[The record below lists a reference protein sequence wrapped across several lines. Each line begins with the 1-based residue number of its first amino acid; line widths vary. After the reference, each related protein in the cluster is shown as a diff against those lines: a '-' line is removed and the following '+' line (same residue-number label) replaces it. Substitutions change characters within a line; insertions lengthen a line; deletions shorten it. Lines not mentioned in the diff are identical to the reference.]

1 MPCYHIHIEGQVQ
14 GVGFRPHI
22 YRMAKRLGLNGW
34 VSNGSDGVHV
44 ELSGFED
51 SCNVFINELKEQPPY
66 LARITNQQVYLIEN
80 PGFQDFKIR
89 ESTSDVAPSLLL
101 TPDLGLCDE
110 CRNEIKN
117 SFDRRHQYAFTTCI
131 HCGPRYSIVK
141 SLPYD
146 RRNTSMN
153 EFEMCP
159 SCMQEY
165 NDSENRRYYSQT
177 NSCPHCGV
185 DLLLT
190 DNRGKT
196 LSGNNSEVLDKT
208 IELLRQGKVVAVKGI
223 GGYLLATDATNAKAI
238 QTLRERKHRPTKPF
252 ALLYPSLEY
261 VREDAFVSE
270 KEAHELQS
278 IESPIVLLN
287 VFASPQSRIAI
298 EKIAP
303 GLNRIGVM
311 LPYSP
316 LLELI
321 ASRWKN
327 PLIATSGNASGSPIF
342 YEDEKAFEN
351 LDSIADYFLSNN
363 RDIIVP
369 QDDSVIQFT
378 NDHHRIV
385 LRRSRGYAPT
395 YLPNPFHQKQI
406 IVAAG
411 GELKS
416 TFGLLCHG
424 NLYLSQYLGD
434 LESFDTQENYRQAI
448 DHFLQLLKAKPTS
461 VLVDS
466 HPGYYSTQ
474 LAKELAATWE
484 APVKKIQHHIAHF
497 SAVLAENNL
506 VQSDEKILGVV
517 WDGTG
522 WGEDGNVWG
531 GEFFVYDHF
540 NFTRIAHLD
549 YFDHLM
555 GDKFSREPRLCALS
569 LLSDLETREFL
580 KTKFTGPEWALYT
593 MMLNQAD
600 NLKTSSVGRLFDGV
614 ASLLGLCDN
623 STFEGEAAMYLEACA
638 ENAGVEISVDKTN
651 HNFSL
656 RDYVKNLVHDI
667 HDGIPKEILAYR
679 FHVALVN
686 WIEEVAIREEISTL
700 AFSGGVFQ
708 NALLVELIH
717 KRLGH
722 QYQLHFHRQLS
733 PNDECI
739 AFGQLAYDEIQ
750 HLHVHLQP
758 RFSEE
763 DVLTQ
768 II

>member
-1 MPCYHIHIEGQVQ
+1 MPSYHIHIEGQVQ
-14 GVGFRPHI
+14 GVGFRPHVF
-22 YRMAKRLGLNGW
+22 RMAKRLGLNGW
-34 VSNGSDGVHV
+34 VSNGADGVHV
-44 ELSGFED
+44 EISGFED
-51 SCNVFINELKEQPPY
+51 SCNVFINELREQPPH
-66 LARITNQQVYLIEN
+66 LARITNQQIYLIEN
-80 PGFQDFKIR
+80 PGFDDFKIR
-89 ESTSDVAPSLLL
+89 ESISDAKPNLLL
-101 TPDLGLCDE
+101 TPDLGLCDK
-110 CRNEIKN
+110 CREEVKN
-117 SFDRRHQYAFTTCI
+117 SLDRRHQYAFTTCI

-146 RRNTSMN
+146 RENTSMR

-159 SCMQEY
+159 SCKEEY
-165 NDSENRRYYSQT
+165 NDPENRRYYSQT

-190 DNRGKT
+190 DNRGKI
-196 LSGNNSEVLDKT
+196 LNGKDSEVLDKT
-208 IELLRQGKVVAVKGI
+208 IDLLHRGKIVAVKGI
-223 GGYLLATDATNAKAI
+223 GGYLLVTDATNAKAI
-238 QTLRERKHRPTKPF
+238 QTLREKKHRPTKPF

-270 KEAHELQS
+270 SEARELKS
-278 IESPIVLLN
+278 IESPIVLLS
-287 VFASPQSRIAI
+287 VFASPPSKIAI
-298 EKIAP
+298 EQIAP
-303 GLNRIGVM
+303 GLNRIGVI

-321 ASRWKN
+321 ASRWKK
-327 PLIATSGNASGSPIF
+327 PLIATSGNLSGSPIF
-342 YEDEKAFEN
+342 CEDEKAFEN

-369 QDDSVIQFT
+369 QDDSVVQYT

-395 YLPNPFHQKQI
+395 FLPNPFYQKQT

-416 TFGLLCHG
+416 TFGFLCQG

-434 LESFDTQENYRQAI
+434 LESFDTQENYRHI
-448 DHFLQLLKAKPTS
+448 MEHLLGLLKAKPTR

-466 HPGYYSTQ
+466 HPSYYSTQ
-474 LAKELAATWE
+474 LAKELATTWE
-484 APVKKIQHHIAHF
+484 APVSKVQHHIAHF

-506 VQSDEKILGVV
+506 IQNEEKILGVI

-522 WGEDGNVWG
+522 WGDDGNVWG
-531 GEFFVYDHF
+531 GEYFIYDNF

-549 YFDHLM
+549 YFDHLL

-569 LLSDLETREFL
+569 LLADHDAREIL
-580 KTKFTGPEWALYT
+580 KTKFTEPEWVLYT
-593 MMLNQAD
+593 EMLNQKN

-614 ASLLGLCDN
+614 ASLLGLCDY
-623 STFEGEAAMYLEACA
+623 STYEGEAAMYLEACA
-638 ENAGVEISVDKTN
+638 ENAGAEISGDRIKR
-651 HNFSL
+651 NFSL
-656 RDYVKNLVHDI
+656 RDYLNRLVFEI
-667 HDGIPKEILAYR
+667 QEGTPKEILAYR

-686 WIEEVAIREEISTL
+686 WIEEIAIHEEISTL

-722 QYQLHFHRQLS
+722 QYQLYFHQQLS

-750 HLHVHLQP
+750 HLRGALP
-758 RFSEE
+758 ALSRE
-763 DVLTQ
+763 DRLTETV
-768 II
+768 